1 MCTACP
7 LLCADI
13 DLPAAV
19 RACDHGRRM
28 LTASPG
34 GVARP
39 LDHGR
44 PLEASAAL
52 RAAAT
57 VLAAARRVLVTG
69 LGEVS
74 LDAATRAADMAEQL
88 VAAIDG
94 GDPAMALRS
103 GPTVARSGAVTADF
117 DDLRSRADVVVVWG
131 CDPPA
136 THPRFFE
143 RFLPPRARVFHVGRS
158 PARGLPA
165 GHVAIALEPH
175 ERVAALRRLTALAR
189 GPVAPL
195 PDDALGH
202 ALAPLVAAVGG
213 ADCLGIV
220 TGEPEG
226 SDGGVGAWAVA
237 EWVRAEALRRPAFE
251 VPLPGGVGTASGGA
265 AGTAALLTW
274 RYGGPGAIARADRAG
289 GGFRPAEAAAALLLD
304 RGEVDAVLVVGRPR
318 PEVAAALTRAGDR
331 VAVVTVAPDPVVPWE
346 IFVPVT
352 DPLDDPGEWLRAD
365 GVAVTIPGRHPA
377 REGARLASVLGQLGA
392 ALAAKLR
399 EARR

>member
-1 MCTACP
+1 VCTACP

-13 DLPAAV
+13 DLPAAN
-19 RACDHGRRM
+19 RACDHGRRA
-28 LTASPG
+28 LAAAPATG
-34 GVARP
+34 TGP
-39 LDHGR
+39 LHRGR
-44 PLEASAAL
+44 PPDPAAAIGAAAAAL
-52 RAAAT
+52 AT
-57 VLAAARRVLVTG
+57 ARRVLVTG
-69 LGEVS
+69 LSEVS
-74 LDAATRAADMAEQL
+74 IDAAARAADIADI
-88 VAAIDG
+88 VAAAVDG
-94 GDPAMALRS
+94 GDPALVLRS
-103 GPTVARSGAVTADF
+103 GPTIARSGAVTADF
-117 DDLRSRADVVVVWG
+117 DELRARADVVVVWC

-143 RFLPPRARVFHVGRS
+143 RFLPPHSAVLHVGRS

-165 GHVAIALEPH
+165 GHVAIALEPD
-175 ERVAALRRLTALAR
+175 ERLAALRRLTALAR
-189 GPVAPL
+189 GPVVPL

-202 ALAPLVAAVGG
+202 ALAPLVAAVDG
-213 ADCLGIV
+213 AACLGIV
-220 TGEPEG
+220 TAEPEG
-226 SDGGVGAWAVA
+226 DDGGVGAWAVA

-289 GGFRPAEAAAALLLD
+289 GGFRPAEAAATLLLD

-318 PEVAAALTRAGDR
+318 PQVAAALARAGAR

-352 DPLDDPGEWLRAD
+352 DPLDEPGEWLRAD

-377 REGARLASVLGQLGA
+377 REGARLASVLGQLGV
-392 ALAAKLR
+392 ALEAKLR